1 MIIYEYSYATLTIQ
15 GPTGDGYLFGPGCS
29 GSAAALAIKLTLA
42 AVNKGDDMSDPHSLI
57 GKKAL
62 VTGGKRRIGRGIA
75 LALAEAGADVGIN
88 DLQADADGETTQALI
103 RQMGRETDF
112 YAADI
117 SDMNQVEEMFQAFLM
132 RFGRIDILVNNPYA
146 GTGQSFLELTE
157 KNWDLNLD
165 VGLKGFFL
173 CSQQAARAMVEQG
186 DGGSIVSTSSVHGM
200 RAWKT
205 DAAYG
210 AAKAGVIRLT
220 KSMAVDLA
228 EHGIRCNAILPGYMD
243 TDHLFNTTPP
253 KIGILGE
260 QHRQKVPL
268 CRPGTPEDIGRAVTF
283 LCSPAAG
290 CITGVALPVDGGLL
304 ATSG

>member
-1 MIIYEYSYATLTIQ
+1 M
-15 GPTGDGYLFGPGCS
+15 
-29 GSAAALAIKLTLA
+29 
-42 AVNKGDDMSDPHSLI
+42 PHPHALI

-75 LALAEAGADVGIN
+75 LALAEAGADVAIN
-88 DLQADADGETTQALI
+88 DLQADSDSDTTQELI
-103 RQMGRETDF
+103 RQMGRESDF

-117 SDMNQVEEMFQAFLM
+117 SDADQVEEMFRVFLT

-146 GTGQSFLELTE
+146 GTGQNFLELTE

-210 AAKAGVIRLT
+210 AAKAGVLRLT
-220 KSMAVDLA
+220 QSMATDLG
-228 EHGIRCNAILPGYMD
+228 EHGIRCNAILPGHMD
-243 TDHLFNTTPP
+243 TDHVFNTPP
-253 KIGILGE
+253 PETGSVNAALHTQI
-260 QHRQKVPL
+260 PL
-268 CRPGTPEDIGRAVTF
+268 ARRGTPEDIGRAVTF

-304 ATSG
+304 ATAG

>member
-1 MIIYEYSYATLTIQ
+1 
-15 GPTGDGYLFGPGCS
+15 
-29 GSAAALAIKLTLA
+29 
-42 AVNKGDDMSDPHSLI
+42 
-57 GKKAL
+57 
-62 VTGGKRRIGRGIA
+62 
-75 LALAEAGADVGIN
+75 VGIN
-88 DLQADADGETTQALI
+88 DLEADADGETTQALI

-117 SDMNQVEEMFQAFLM
+117 SDVNEVEEMFQAFLM

-157 KNWDLNLD
+157 KNWDLNID

-228 EHGIRCNAILPGYMD
+228 EHGIRCNAILPGYM
-243 TDHLFNTTPP
+243 TRITYSIPHLRRSASWVSS
-253 KIGILGE
+253 IA
-260 QHRQKVPL
+260 R
-268 CRPGTPEDIGRAVTF
+268 RF
-283 LCSPAAG
+283 LCAARERPRISAGRSPSCVHRLRDAS
-290 CITGVALPVDGGLL
+290 PVWRCP
-304 ATSG
+304 